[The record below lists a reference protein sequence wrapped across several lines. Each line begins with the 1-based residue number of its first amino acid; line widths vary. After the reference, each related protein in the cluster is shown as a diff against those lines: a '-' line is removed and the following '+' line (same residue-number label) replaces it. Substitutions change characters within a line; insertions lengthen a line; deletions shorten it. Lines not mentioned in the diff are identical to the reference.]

1 MDLESVLL
9 CPNTLASSM
18 FYKQKLQVHNFTIN
32 NLGDKSVTLYVWH
45 EANGGVTANEFISCI
60 VDFIMNLNQD
70 VEQVTLISDGCN
82 YQNRNKSL
90 ASALRLLSKE
100 KNVDIEQLFLCKD
113 HTMMEVD
120 SVHSTLEHYFKPPI
134 YSPSDYI
141 TRM

>member
-1 MDLESVLL
+1 MYLESVLL

-18 FYKQKLQVHNFTIN
+18 FYKQKLQVHNFTIY

-70 VEQVTLISDGCN
+70 AERVTLIFDGCN

-90 ASALRLLSKE
+90 ASA
-100 KNVDIEQLFLCKD
+100 
-113 HTMMEVD
+113 
-120 SVHSTLEHYFKPPI
+120 
-134 YSPSDYI
+134 
-141 TRM
+141 